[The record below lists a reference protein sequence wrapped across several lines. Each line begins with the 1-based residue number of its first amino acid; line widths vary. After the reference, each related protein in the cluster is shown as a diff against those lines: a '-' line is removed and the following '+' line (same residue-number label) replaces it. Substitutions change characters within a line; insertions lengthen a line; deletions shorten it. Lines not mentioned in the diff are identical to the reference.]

1 MKEFLLYLALFDHR
15 NKILKDFSSETPS
28 LLENFWCFGD
38 GILLSIVLK
47 MDFTENTFGRSRLDM
62 GLLSNDQWA
71 HKK

>member
-28 LLENFWCFGD
+28 LFKFFSFGD
-38 GILLSIVLK
+38 RILLSIVLK

-62 GLLSNDQWA
+62 GLLSNDQGA